1 MLDAYVIIAAI
12 PGAPQFTILGENK
25 QFFEEWGR
33 GTTLS
38 EVLTIQIEDI
48 LKGRS
53 S

>member
-1 MLDAYVIIAAI
+1 MPDAYVIIAAN
-12 PGAPQFTILGENK
+12 PGAPQLTILGENK